1 MNYNG
6 QTVNMS
12 AVRENYRLKHGRNVS
27 RTLVGMVGK

>member
-12 AVRENYRLKHGRNVS
+12 AVREHYRLSWGKNVS
-27 RTLVGMVGK
+27 RTLAGMVGK